1 MPPGQR
7 YRGGVDHLPDRPA
20 GTESDGACLGS
31 NPAGTEFDP
40 AVPTAADLEADGHA
54 PESDPSSPESSDPPA
69 QLRFYPDGPLLVRGD
84 FEMIGRDG
92 NPLPRTRATVA
103 LCRCGLS
110 SIKPYCDGSHK
121 LSRFSDVR
129 PADAAAVTSSEP
141 TSG

>member
-1 MPPGQR
+1 MDQ
-7 YRGGVDHLPDRPA
+7 LPDHPA
-20 GTESDGACLGS
+20 
-31 NPAGTEFDP
+31 
-40 AVPTAADLEADGHA
+40 AA
-54 PESDPSSPESSDPPA
+54 SSDSPA

-129 PADAAAVTSSEP
+129 PADAEAATSSEP
-141 TSG
+141 KSG